1 MMEEK
6 LEQAK
11 SALQLCLRNLAEG
24 DSFNL
29 VAFNHAFTR
38 FAKKFK
44 PFNQQN
50 LNLAGR
56 NELTMRRGKEV
67 KKLRK

>member
-1 MMEEK
+1 MTEEK

-11 SALQLCLRNLAEG
+11 SALQFCLRNLAEG

-29 VAFNHAFTR
+29 VAFNHVFTR
-38 FAKKFK
+38 FAKRFK

-50 LNLAGR
+50 LNLVGR
-56 NELTMRRGKEV
+56 NELTMRRGEEV
-67 KKLRK
+67 KR